1 MCLETVC
8 PGGQKGNIYPLGSVP
23 PLGKDTQRFPSG
35 SAHQSAEWLTG
46 VHRQDSENLRQKA
59 EAPGRG
65 KARWPHRV
73 KPRAPVR
80 SRSPRRG
87 RGQGGTG
94 KSRDP
99 SVRPRPPRGCPH
111 PGICSIGSFL
121 QGQLLRVKNMFLQPG
136 ELRAGASA
144 WKWASLRTQRG
155 FRARCFVQ
163 PRASLAPLLRASLS
177 RGPGPEGRKRSPFCL
192 ELRPE
197 PSPQSLAAPST
208 PPPAWPSAG
217 LYFLPSQPHFT
228 SQAALSVPP
237 LSLCPVLSASALSL
251 GRAPG
256 TLLPTFRPQTLAP
269 ASRAPC
275 GLALSKPVWGLA
287 QISNHKYPLFLLT
300 HTR

>member
-1 MCLETVC
+1 M
-8 PGGQKGNIYPLGSVP
+8 
-23 PLGKDTQRFPSG
+23 
-35 SAHQSAEWLTG
+35 
-46 VHRQDSENLRQKA
+46 
-59 EAPGRG
+59 
-65 KARWPHRV
+65 
-73 KPRAPVR
+73 R
-80 SRSPRRG
+80 SWSPRRG
-87 RGQGGTG
+87 RSQSGTG
-94 KSRDP
+94 RSQDP
-99 SVRPRPPRGCPH
+99 SVRPRAPRCCPH
-111 PGICSIGSFL
+111 PGICSISSFL
-121 QGQLLRVKNMFLQPG
+121 QGQLLRAKNMFLLPG
-136 ELRAGASA
+136 ELRAGVSA

-163 PRASLAPLLRASLS
+163 LRASLARLLRASLS

-192 ELRPE
+192 KLRPE

-217 LYFLPSQPHFT
+217 LYFLPSQPCFI

-237 LSLCPVLSASALSL
+237 LSLCSVLSVSALFL

-256 TLLPTFRPQTLAP
+256 TLLPTFRPQMLAL
-269 ASRAPC
+269 ASRAPW